1 MRGGRGI
8 FYETLFTP
16 YLYLVSCI
24 LHLVSCGSHDPDSTG
39 GTGDIAFKIDWQ
51 NAPTSSKSKISNP
64 TSHIPSYAPIDC
76 TASNV
81 STVNATV
88 YSSSGSS
95 LATGGPWNCS
105 AHSGSI
111 TSVPAGSNRKL
122 TVLGK
127 DSSGNVKYMGEQTGI
142 TVEDGK
148 TSPTVTVTATSF
160 VPTGISASA
169 GNGQVSISWSS
180 VSGATSYNIYWST
193 TSGVTKNNG
202 SKITGVTSP
211 YTHTGRTNGTTYYY
225 VVTAVNSCL

>member
-1 MRGGRGI
+1 
-8 FYETLFTP
+8 
-16 YLYLVSCI
+16 

-180 VSGATSYNIYWST
+180 VSGATSGVITST
-193 TSGVTKNNG
+193 GQR
-202 SKITGVTSP
+202 
-211 YTHTGRTNGTTYYY
+211 HRE
-225 VVTAVNSCL
+225 

>member
-1 MRGGRGI
+1 MKHYLRHTCI
-8 FYETLFTP
+8 
-16 YLYLVSCI
+16 LYLASCI

-169 GNGQVSISWSS
+169 GNGHRKD
-180 VSGATSYNIYWST
+180 AY
-193 TSGVTKNNG
+193 
-202 SKITGVTSP
+202 
-211 YTHTGRTNGTTYYY
+211 R
-225 VVTAVNSCL
+225 